1 MTDDCSLFTETMF
14 DFSDLGKLLV
24 IVGAITVALGVLFS
38 VLARVPFVGRLP
50 GDIAIE
56 GQGFSCFI
64 PLATSIILS
73 IVLTIILNLLIRVF
87 NR

>member
-1 MTDDCSLFTETMF
+1 MF
-14 DFSDLGKLLV
+14 DFSDFGKLLV
-24 IVGAITVALGVLFS
+24 IVGVSIVALGVLFI
-38 VLARVPFVGRLP
+38 VFQRVPFVGRLL

-56 GQGFSCFI
+56 GRGFSCFF

-73 IVLTIILNLLIRVF
+73 IVLTIILNVLLRLL